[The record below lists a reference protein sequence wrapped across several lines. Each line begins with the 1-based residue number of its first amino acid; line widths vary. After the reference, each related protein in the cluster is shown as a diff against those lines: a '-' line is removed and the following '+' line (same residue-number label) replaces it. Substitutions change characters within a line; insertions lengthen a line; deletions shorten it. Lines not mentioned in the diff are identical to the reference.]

1 MAGPGAKAS
10 PLALDIYVGPLC
22 RYYTSDWEPVR
33 SRVGRDAGVAVLAG
47 SVTDASPGRIA
58 PSDEV
63 VLETADAISEWQ
75 LELAYTLTRH
85 GVIDF
90 GWAEHRSLAYRVD
103 RPDWDGWGALRLWAA
118 LLHEDSPAKPDR
130 LPEDWQESPIL
141 ATYANADAESAF
153 PHLLQDISMWLPLE
167 KDVIL
172 SGPAP
177 DERVQAFGALGMLV
191 DELEAINK
199 ISWQADDLTIAR
211 WIVAGLDTPPEDL
224 GSLEAGGRTM
234 PLLEDAAKFGFAV
247 TYRLARIARRRWQPL
262 VLHY

>member
-1 MAGPGAKAS
+1 MAGPGTKAS
-10 PLALDIYVGPLC
+10 RLALDIYVGPLC
-22 RYYTSDWEPVR
+22 RYYTSDWEPV
-33 SRVGRDAGVAVLAG
+33 SFRVGLDTRVAVLSGGCAEL
-47 SVTDASPGRIA
+47 APGRVA

-118 LLHEDSPAKPDR
+118 LLHDDAPAVPER
-130 LPEDWQESPIL
+130 LPENWQDSPLL
-141 ATYANADAESAF
+141 AAYANPDAESAF

-172 SGPAP
+172 AGPAP

-191 DELEAINK
+191 EELEAINK
-199 ISWQADDLTIAR
+199 VCWQADDLTIAR
-211 WIVAGLDTPPEDL
+211 WIVAGLDTPPDDFGDL
-224 GSLEAGGRTM
+224 GHGGRSM